1 MAKNLHLEHPE
12 DQILTGDYDVISW
25 FYAVSS
31 SSVKM
36 DGSPAIVWGTNPE
49 NGEFFVGTK
58 SVFNKK
64 KIKICYTQ
72 EDIRNLYSHQPNV
85 VSILTAC
92 LAYLPRTDVVYQGD
106 FIGFGGDD
114 TYTPNTLTY
123 VFPEVIQERIIM
135 APHTFYV
142 GDKMTKMNAFPILS
156 TFEEARYVSFIQP
169 TVDILN
175 DKSRFGEFEECFN
188 NVKKTNAFLS
198 DKRAAEAKVIINQ
211 LLRGNKYLS
220 IPLLTEI
227 FDSKEL
233 AILYTFTLHEK
244 FRILEEAIY
253 YDGPQCL
260 LEGDDVKSE
269 GIVRTNQF
277 GSMKLVNRYIFS
289 VANFNNNS
297 YRGVK

>member
-1 MAKNLHLEHPE
+1 
-12 DQILTGDYDVISW
+12 
-25 FYAVSS
+25 
-31 SSVKM
+31 
-36 DGSPAIVWGTNPE
+36 
-49 NGEFFVGTK
+49 
-58 SVFNKK
+58 
-64 KIKICYTQ
+64 
-72 EDIRNLYSHQPNV
+72 
-85 VSILTAC
+85 
-92 LAYLPRTDVVYQGD
+92 
-106 FIGFGGDD
+106 
-114 TYTPNTLTY
+114 
-123 VFPEVIQERIIM
+123 
-135 APHTFYV
+135 
-142 GDKMTKMNAFPILS
+142 MNAFPILS

-233 AILYTFTLHEK
+233 AILYTITLHEK

>member
-12 DQILTGDYDVISW
+12 DQLLTGDDSVISW
-25 FYAVSS
+25 FYATSS

-36 DGSPAIVWGTNPE
+36 DGAPAIVWGTNPE

-72 EDIRNLYSHQPNV
+72 EDIRNLYSQCPPLVN
-85 VSILTAC
+85 ILTAC

-114 TYTPNTLTY
+114 TYKPNTVTY
-123 VFPEVIQERIIM
+123 VFPEVIQKRIIV

-142 GDKMTKMNAFPILS
+142 GEKMTEMDAFPILS
-156 TFEEARYVSFIQP
+156 TLDESRHVSFVQP
-169 TVDILN
+169 TVDIIN
-175 DKSRFGEFEECFN
+175 DKSNWEEFERCYDE
-188 NVKKTNAFLS
+188 VKEVDGFLS
-198 DKRAAEAKVIINQ
+198 IKRASEAKIIINQ
-211 LLRGNKYLS
+211 LLRNNKYLS

-227 FDSKEL
+227 FGTKEM

-244 FRILEEAIY
+244 FRILEDAIY

-260 LEGDDVKSE
+260 LDGDDVESE

-289 VANFNNNS
+289 MANFNNTKF
-297 YRGVK
+297 REVK

>member
-12 DQILTGDYDVISW
+12 DQLLTGDDSVISW
-25 FYAVSS
+25 FYATSS

-36 DGSPAIVWGTNPE
+36 DGAPAIVWGTNPE

-72 EDIRNLYSHQPNV
+72 NDITTLYGHQPNV

-114 TYTPNTLTY
+114 TYTPNTVTY

-142 GDKMTKMNAFPILS
+142 GEKMTEMDAFPILS
-156 TFEEARYVSFIQP
+156 TLDESRHVCFVQP
-169 TVDILN
+169 TVDIYN
-175 DKSRFGEFEECFN
+175 NKANWEEFQRCYDE
-188 NVKKTNAFLS
+188 VKEADGFLGI
-198 DKRAAEAKVIINQ
+198 KRAAEAKIIINQ
-211 LLRGNKYLS
+211 LLRNNKYLS

-227 FDSKEL
+227 FGTKEM
-233 AILYTFTLHEK
+233 AILYTFALHEK
-244 FRILEEAIY
+244 FRILEDAIY

-260 LEGDDVKSE
+260 LDGDDVESE

-289 VANFNNNS
+289 VANFNNTKFGS
-297 YRGVK
+297 VK

>member
-12 DQILTGDYDVISW
+12 DQILTGDYDIINW
-25 FYAVSS
+25 FYATSS

-36 DGSPAIVWGTNPE
+36 DGAPAIVWGTNPE

-72 EDIRNLYSHQPNV
+72 KDITTLYGHQPNV
-85 VSILTAC
+85 VAILTAC

-114 TYTPNTLTY
+114 TYTPNTVTY
-123 VFPEVIQERIIM
+123 VFPEVIQERIIV

-142 GDKMTKMNAFPILS
+142 GDKMTEMDAFPILS
-156 TFEEARYVSFIQP
+156 TLDQSRHVSFVQP
-169 TVDILN
+169 TVDIIN
-175 DKSRFGEFEECFN
+175 DKSNWEEFERCYDE
-188 NVKKTNAFLS
+188 VKEVDGFLS
-198 DKRAAEAKVIINQ
+198 IKRASEAKIIINQ
-211 LLRGNKYLS
+211 LLRNNKYLS

-227 FDSKEL
+227 FGTKEM

-244 FRILEEAIY
+244 FRILEDAIY

-260 LEGDDVKSE
+260 LDGDDVESE

-277 GSMKLVNRYIFS
+277 GSMKLVNRYVFS
-289 VANFNNNS
+289 MANFNNS
-297 YRGVK
+297 KFREVK